1 MRCNSTLTNDDIY
14 CIIALLLLAIKSNI
28 NIDELVYIF
37 PYFFSVCYFAIK
49 PESSIFVLSIIH
61 DGTTLRMF
69 NLILLS
75 RSGVSCGD
83 AKLDFHLFI
92 IVHSN
97 KNELQIYKILFGA
110 LNCTNLKVTLMQVIF
125 AFVVVSLLN
134 C

>member
-1 MRCNSTLTNDDIY
+1 MSWFIFF
-14 CIIALLLLAIKSNI
+14 IIFFRLLF
-28 NIDELVYIF
+28 V
-37 PYFFSVCYFAIK
+37 IK
-49 PESSIFVLSIIH
+49 PESSIFVLSIVH

-97 KNELQIYKILFGA
+97 KNELQIYKMLFGTVFET
-110 LNCTNLKVTLMQVIF
+110 LNCANLKVTLMQVIF
-125 AFVVVSLLN
+125 AFVVVALLN